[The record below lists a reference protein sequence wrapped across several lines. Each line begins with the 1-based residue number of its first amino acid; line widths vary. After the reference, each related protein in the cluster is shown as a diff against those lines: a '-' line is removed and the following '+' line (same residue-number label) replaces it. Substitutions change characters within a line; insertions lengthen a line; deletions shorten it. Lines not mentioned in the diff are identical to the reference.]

1 MTEQNKPLLSDDM
14 IELFNDAKALDC
26 DNNMSEDAAF
36 HFVNGHLAGMNEI
49 SGIYEQARTKDRE
62 LIQTLVGELIQSRAS
77 ILGWIPDELTPMA
90 HQMKIALKRINSALA
105 LAGEQGYQPT
115 EK

>member
-1 MTEQNKPLLSDDM
+1 MSEQNKPLLSDEHLIATDDRVRRAT
-14 IELFNDAKALDC
+14 LSNLDSLKMVR
-26 DNNMSEDAAF
+26 D
-36 HFVNGHLAGMNEI
+36 H
-49 SGIYEQARTKDRE
+49 YEAQRSKDRE
-62 LIQTLVGELIQSRAS
+62 LIQTLVGELVQSRAS

-115 EK
+115 EG

>member
-1 MTEQNKPLLSDDM
+1 
-14 IELFNDAKALDC
+14 
-26 DNNMSEDAAF
+26 
-36 HFVNGHLAGMNEI
+36 
-49 SGIYEQARTKDRE
+49 

-105 LAGEQGYQPT
+105 LAGERGYQPT